1 MVISMAYPSTSCWAT
16 FGRPSGADSAKAWVR
31 DARRLCHGPGAGL
44 PAGARSTRRA
54 QARKLRRQARARC
67 LGAAALAAAAERCV
81 YVDGGQQS
89 APKKIVKNRAWLTA
103 HREEIQRQRDRWNR
117 VESRWS
123 WARLLVF
130 LVGVV
135 PWFVWAAT
143 PLVPA
148 VVTACAAVLFWW
160 TVRRHL
166 ASHAERELRDGML
179 TVLDEAQQRCGG
191 ALEVIRFAERP
202 TEVSDEALSLTPV
215 LDPGPTWSLTDQ
227 ERDDLDV
234 FAPVGLFGLLN
245 RTSSGLGARRLRDML
260 DHMCMSPERI
270 VARQKTVHWLEE
282 HPAERIRLMG
292 AAVQL
297 RNEEKRLVGFVRAV
311 HQARR
316 LELFLPVAVLRWWG
330 VVATVLIV
338 FALGHLFVGH
348 FGWGWLLAGVL
359 AVNAVVRQRIGGT
372 LSEALAPWRD
382 VTWGAQGF
390 LIAARQGAA
399 DLPHETELAELRECL
414 AAAVG
419 RGKLASL
426 CRRIGWA
433 EHGGGLHVALN
444 YVALYDLH
452 VAAAILKRAVPHRE
466 ALLTGAAA
474 LADLE
479 ALASLACF
487 AAEQP
492 VTCYPTP
499 TGEARV
505 EIVDGRH
512 PLIAPPRIV
521 PNSVRL
527 TPEVRMW
534 VVSGSNLAGKSTF
547 LRMVGVNVWLAQ
559 IGSAVVAREMSWSPL
574 RLISDLR
581 ARDNLAED
589 ESYFL
594 AEVRHLR
601 RMVLP
606 PDGPGV
612 LLGLIDE
619 PFRGTNSEDQS
630 AASVAVLKH
639 LLESSNLVLLATH
652 DRHLTELAD
661 GAAVRNFHFRE
672 DLSSAGM
679 VFDYHLYDGPART
692 RNALRVL
699 EREGYPPR
707 ILADAQAWL
716 SQSTEEGSWDRT
728 R

>member
-1 MVISMAYPSTSCWAT
+1 MPW
-16 FGRPSGADSAKAWVR
+16 
-31 DARRLCHGPGAGL
+31 PGAGAL
-44 PAGARSTRRA
+44 FA
-54 QARKLRRQARARC
+54 Q
-67 LGAAALAAAAERCV
+67 AERCV
-81 YVDGGQQS
+81 HVDGGQQRE
-89 APKKIVKNRAWLTA
+89 PKKVVGNRAWLTT
-103 HREEIQRQRDRWNR
+103 HREEIQRQRDQWNR
-117 VESRWS
+117 IESRWS

-130 LVGVV
+130 LVGVA
-135 PWFVWAAT
+135 PWFIWAAT

-160 TVRRHL
+160 AVRRHL
-166 ASHAERELRDGML
+166 QSRGERELRDGML
-179 TVLDEAQQRCGG
+179 SVLDEALRRCGG
-191 ALEVIRFAERP
+191 ALEVIRSTERP
-202 TEVSDEALSLTPV
+202 APADDEALSLPPV
-215 LDPGPTWSLTDQ
+215 LGPGPTWSLTDQ

-234 FAPVGLFGLLN
+234 FAGPLGLFGLLN
-245 RTSSGLGARRLRDML
+245 RTSSRLGARRLRDML
-260 DHMCMSPERI
+260 DQMCMSPERI
-270 VARQKTVHWLEE
+270 VARQQAVRWLEE
-282 HPAERIRLMG
+282 HPAQRVPLMG
-292 AAVQL
+292 AAVGL
-297 RNEEKRLVGFVRAV
+297 RNEDTRLAGFVRAV
-311 HQARR
+311 YQARPLR
-316 LELFLPVAVLRWWG
+316 LFLPTAVLRCWAI
-330 VVATVLIV
+330 VALVLTI
-338 FALGHLFVGH
+338 FALAQLFVGH
-348 FGWGWLLAGVL
+348 FAWGWLLAAVLGVNVL
-359 AVNAVVRQRIGGT
+359 IRQRIGKT
-372 LSEALAPWRD
+372 LSAALAPWRD
-382 VTWGAQGF
+382 VAWGARAF
-390 LIAARQGAA
+390 LIAARQGAR
-399 DLPHETELAELRECL
+399 DLPPETELNELRKCL

-419 RGKLASL
+419 QGKLASL

-444 YVALYDLH
+444 YAALYDLH
-452 VAAAILKRAVPHRE
+452 VAVAILKRAVPHRE

-492 VTCYPTP
+492 VTCYPAP

-505 EIVDGRH
+505 EITDGRH
-512 PLIAPPRIV
+512 PLIAPARIV
-521 PNSVRL
+521 PNTVRL
-527 TPEVRMW
+527 TPEVRIW
-534 VVSGSNLAGKSTF
+534 VISGSNLAGKSTF

-606 PDGPGV
+606 PAGPGV
-612 LLGLIDE
+612 LLALIDE

-639 LLESSNLVLLATH
+639 LLASSSLVLLATH
-652 DRHLTELAD
+652 DRHLTQLAD

-672 DLSSAGM
+672 DLSRGGM
-679 VFDYHLYDGPART
+679 VFDYHLHDGPART

-699 EREGYPPR
+699 EREGYPPQ

-716 SQSTEEGSWDRT
+716 SRSTEEGSWDRT